1 MDVKTFAAVRAYGK
15 LPTPMAGDPVNE
27 VIQQTASVS
36 PEMSPDGLLR
46 TPEAGNAE
54 GAGDTRRDFTAVMRE
69 AARNAVAQMRR
80 SEDVSMQALN
90 GKADV
95 QKLMQAMADA
105 EMTVRTVTAVRDK
118 VLEAYQEI
126 VRMPM

>member
-1 MDVKTFAAVRAYGK
+1 MDIKTFAAVRAYGK
-15 LPTPMAGDPVNE
+15 LPTPQPGDE
-27 VIQQTASVS
+27 VSAVSSLTGPDDAFS
-36 PEMSPDGLLR
+36 PEALLR
-46 TPEAGNAE
+46 APEAG
-54 GAGDTRRDFTAVMRE
+54 GVSDKPDFASVMR
-69 AARNAVAQMRR
+69 RTAQDAISQLRR
-80 SEDVSMQALN
+80 SEDVSMQALD

-126 VRMPM
+126 VRMPV